1 MNFTLQTASIATSLF
16 AAVMLKAGSA
26 NPSSTLDTHRASEAW
41 AASVNAE
48 QSSDYTEA
56 LKQTVAWS
64 QAGGDRYVALLR
76 TAWLKYRSQDY
87 PGAASYYAQASG
99 QQPTALTPLL
109 GLLATAQS
117 MNDSAKI
124 QTAAERVL
132 RVEPTNY
139 KALMAIAGAQ
149 FAAADYRK
157 ARSLYGRVLGIY
169 PEDNDA
175 ISGVSWSAFYLGDKH
190 EAQKGFERL
199 ASVSPSYPFVQ
210 DGLAL
215 SHR

>member
-1 MNFTLQTASIATSLF
+1 MNLTLQTASIATSLF
-16 AAVMLKAGSA
+16 VAVMLKAGSSHPA
-26 NPSSTLDTHRASEAW
+26 STVDTPHASEAW

-56 LKQTVAWS
+56 LKQTVAWG
-64 QAGGDRYVALLR
+64 QAGGDHYVTLLR
-76 TAWLKYRSQDY
+76 TAWLKYKSQDY
-87 PGAASYYAQASG
+87 PNAAAYYAQASA

-109 GLLATAQS
+109 GLLATAQA

-139 KALMAIAGAQ
+139 KALMAIAGTQ

-157 ARSLYGRVLGIY
+157 ARSIYARVLGTY
-169 PEDNDA
+169 PEDTDA
-175 ISGVSWSAFYLGDKH
+175 ISGVSWSAFYLGDKQ
-190 EAQKGFERL
+190 EAQRGFERI
-199 ASVSPSYPFVQ
+199 ASVSPAYPYVQ
-210 DGLAL
+210 NGLAL
-215 SHR
+215 IHR